1 MSLLLSCH
9 LGIRADNSSNKA
21 YNSSIE
27 TGHSSFNAVASLL
40 GPRISSKVVGGAL
53 FFPTSSSLLGS
64 CWLSLG
70 FDFFEAPDVLRDIVK
85 SMSAPGA
92 KSNIRTIT
100 DDRRGAAP
108 EVVSTVSLDALE
120 VRERMGNRTEGV

>member
-9 LGIRADNSSNKA
+9 LAIRTDH
-21 YNSSIE
+21 SSIK
-27 TGHSSFNAVASLL
+27 TDHSSFNAVTSLL

-92 KSNIRTIT
+92 KSNIRTMA
-100 DDRRGAAP
+100 DDRCGAAP

-120 VRERMGNRTEGV
+120 VCERIGDETEGA